1 MASALAPNATAALT
15 TATGT
20 LEIVQ
25 LSPNAIPSSQ
35 FATIGPYELNWETQQ
50 YKCWISQ
57 WITFGLLAALQSVN
71 IFWLVLILRILWR
84 VVKTLGQVT
93 EDERSEYDSE
103 DEEEEQLR
111 KEELRMGKEKL
122 EAMGVSEG
130 EEAFPEVLVNGVEV
144 KKR

>member
-1 MASALAPNATAALT
+1 
-15 TATGT
+15 
-20 LEIVQ
+20 
-25 LSPNAIPSSQ
+25 
-35 FATIGPYELNWETQQ
+35 
-50 YKCWISQ
+50 
-57 WITFGLLAALQSVN
+57 VN

>member
-1 MASALAPNATAALT
+1 
-15 TATGT
+15 

-25 LSPNAIPSSQ
+25 LSPNATPSSQ

-84 VVKTLGQVT
+84 VIKTLGQVR

-103 DEEEEQLR
+103 DEEEEQMR
-111 KEELRMGKEKL
+111 REELRMGKEKE
-122 EAMGVSEG
+122 EATGFSEG
-130 EEAFPEVLVNGVEV
+130 EEAVPEVLVNGESVGV
-144 KKR
+144 RKNV